1 MNKME
6 TARVTTKDTNLRR
19 QNRKKAWYKR
29 WWLWLIV
36 VPVIIASVLTPFK
49 IIEATRT
56 PSEPP
61 ETDKILKAQESM
73 GNFGI
78 LIPGY
83 LPQEFKRAGVEVNVV
98 PGGPTKGPSVD
109 LVYRGKEDTA
119 IFLHQWVPVRPE
131 METLSGSRPVETKW
145 GKGYLLTQKDTLIC
159 VWVDV
164 GPLRVSVSTHNVELI
179 TREQLVLMANTLG
192 LASNLQAYS
201 FITEIPLVQDVA
213 PPPPFEVKIN
223 NQGVQELNL
232 TITPGGYSPMRF
244 AVKKDIPVKINFRA
258 LGEVGC
264 GDTLI
269 FPVEGGNSLSAQ
281 ITKEKPLQVLEFTPH
296 TVGVVN
302 FNCTTQCFQGVM
314 TVMQ

>member
-1 MNKME
+1 ME
-6 TARVTTKDTNLRR
+6 TDKVTTKDTVIHRR
-19 QNRKKAWYKR
+19 GSHRSWYNN

-36 VPVIIASVLTPFK
+36 ALVIIAGVLTSLRLISASQAP
-49 IIEATRT
+49 I
-56 PSEPP
+56 EPP
-61 ETDKILKAQESM
+61 ETAKILKAQESM

-78 LIPGY
+78 LIPAY
-83 LPQEFKRAGVEVNVV
+83 LPGNINRANVEINVT
-98 PGGPTKGPSVD
+98 PGSPTKGPSVD
-109 LVYRGKEDTA
+109 LAYRGKNDTA
-119 IFLHQWVPVRPE
+119 IFLHQWVPVRPD

-164 GPLRVSVSTHNVELI
+164 GPLRVSVSTPNLNLI
-179 TREQLVLMANTLG
+179 SREQLVLMANTLG

-201 FITEIPLVQDVA
+201 FVTEIPRVQDVV
-213 PPPPFEVKIN
+213 PPPPFEVKTN
-223 NQGVQELNL
+223 DQGVQELNL

-244 AVKKDIPVKINFRA
+244 VVKKDIPVKINFRA

-281 ITKEKPLQVLEFTPH
+281 ITTEKPLQVLEFTPH

-302 FNCTTQCFQGVM
+302 FNCSTQCYQGVM
-314 TVMQ
+314 TVKE